1 MYKVLL
7 IGYSAGGLKPALT
20 ILKQLPC
27 DFPVPILVV
36 GHSTAEGT
44 QLTPDLIG
52 QSIKLT
58 AWLAYDKQTISAGNV
73 YIAPPNYHLLM
84 ESDNQLALSVDEPE
98 CYVRPSI
105 DVLFETAC
113 DATNGKLLAVQLSG
127 SNQDGSRGLAYIH
140 KHHGTTF
147 VQSPDSAEFTTMVEA
162 ALEIMTPDYI
172 ATPKDI
178 AAILSGIG
186 KA

>member
-1 MYKVLL
+1 MYKVLV

-20 ILKQLPC
+20 ILQQLPR

-36 GHSTAEGT
+36 GHSSDQGT
-44 QLTPDLIG
+44 QLTPGLID
-52 QSIKLT
+52 QSIPLT
-58 AWLAYDKQTISAGNV
+58 VLPAHDKQVITPGHV

-84 ESDNQLALSVDEPE
+84 ESEQQLALSVDEPE

-113 DATNGKLLAVQLSG
+113 DATKGNMLAVQLSG
-127 SNQDGSRGLAYIH
+127 ANTDGSKGLAYINQH
-140 KHHGTTF
+140 KGTTF
-147 VQSPDSAEFTTMVEA
+147 VQSPDSAEFTAMVES
-162 ALEIMTPDYI
+162 ALEIMTPDYV
-172 ATPKDI
+172 APPKDI
-178 AAILSGIG
+178 ASILSAIG